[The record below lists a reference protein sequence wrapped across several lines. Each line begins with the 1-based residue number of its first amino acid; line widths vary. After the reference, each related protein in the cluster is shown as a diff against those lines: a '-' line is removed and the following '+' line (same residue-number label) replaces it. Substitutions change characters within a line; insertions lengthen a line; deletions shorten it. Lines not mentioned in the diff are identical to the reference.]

1 VGDKKLNREAKKLI
15 VGIVDKREDIN
26 NLFVSVSDGL
36 IRITS
41 DNGFDLVNLNSGK
54 SVEGSI
60 AVNRTNDRIVII
72 FKEGSK
78 Y

>member
-1 VGDKKLNREAKKLI
+1 MGDKKLNREAKKLI